1 MFVEIGWDCYQSI
14 QASAGMDLGK
24 VKEKYGKKMAL
35 WGGVP
40 VELLV
45 RGTKEEVEAA
55 AEKTMAQGNTHD
67 IDLWTLRTIRYKN
80 SHCSKEVA

>member
-40 VELLV
+40 VELLAS
-45 RGTKEEVEAA
+45 GTKEEVEAA

-67 IDLWTLRTIRYKN
+67 KKSLDIAYYTL
-80 SHCSKEVA
+80 